1 MHEALTGLVAAL
13 CLALLHFL
21 WQGVVVGAVA
31 LLALWKLKGAGPQ
44 ARYAVACTA
53 LLACLLMVAVTL
65 GGALMPSQPQGSVD
79 TSDRAAQV
87 GFRIAPAA
95 LRVLAPADT
104 DLAPWLVAAWAAGSG
119 VMFLRLALGLASI
132 RRLHQHPPAPREW
145 QARLDDLA
153 ARLGLGPVALV
164 LPDGFG
170 SPLSAGWWRPIV
182 LLPMGLVTRLPV
194 DHVEALLAH
203 ELAHI
208 RRHDYLVNLIQ
219 VTIEALLF
227 YHPVVW
233 WLSRQ
238 VRLEREHIADQLAV
252 RVTASPR
259 TLALALATLADLQA
273 PGTAPFGT
281 GLLGTG
287 SLGAGLAQAGSGGRL
302 KKRIELL
309 LRPRQR
315 APRPASALLPLLGLT
330 ISALGLLACTAVAR
344 STPDLA
350 PTEAAAASPRLSY
363 ALVRADAL
371 PILAWGPDDEI
382 DQVARALPR
391 RSGDFVLVRRNG
403 RDALVTETASVAPLR
418 RAWEHA
424 EALAAEA
431 AALEETLLAQ
441 HQRAQQLAEQTE
453 AAPDANVAAA
463 LDRAESD
470 LSRLQARLDELGRA
484 QEAAYRRVERH
495 LRDVLATAPSVAL

>member
-31 LLALWKLKGAGPQ
+31 LLALRKLESAGPQ

-53 LLACLLMVAVTL
+53 LLVCILMVAVTL
-65 GGALMPSQPQGSVD
+65 GGALMPSQPQGSVN
-79 TSDRAAQV
+79 TSDRAALV
-87 GFRIAPAA
+87 GFRISPAD
-95 LRVLAPADT
+95 LRVLAPADA

-153 ARLGLGPVALV
+153 ARLGVGPVALV
-164 LPDGFG
+164 LPDGFS

-182 LLPMGLVTRLPV
+182 LLPVGLVTRLPV

-281 GLLGTG
+281 GLLG
-287 SLGAGLAQAGSGGRL
+287 AGLTQAGSGGRL

-330 ISALGLLACTAVAR
+330 ISALGLLACTAVAG

-350 PTEAAAASPRLSY
+350 PIEAAAASPRLSY

-431 AALEETLLAQ
+431 SALEETLLAQ
-441 HQRAQQLAEQTE
+441 HQRAQQLAEQSE
-453 AAPDANVAAA
+453 AAPDANLAAA
-463 LDRAESD
+463 LGRAESD
-470 LSRLQARLDELGRA
+470 LSRLQPRIDELGRA
-484 QEAAYRRVERH
+484 QEAAYRRVERQ